1 MLYSPPADTGLDI
14 IFEDKDILVLNKPSG
29 LLSVPGKAA
38 THQDSLALRVQA
50 RYPEALITHRL
61 DMETSGLILMA
72 RSSEVHRAMSILFQA
87 RKVHKTYVA
96 VVDGI
101 IKENAGSVDLPLIC
115 DWPNRPRQKID
126 YETGKASLTHYSVL
140 DRDTSNQTTRVQLE
154 PVTGRSHQLRV
165 HMLTIGHAILG
176 DQLYASVSVQKKS
189 PRLLLHAS
197 GMTFHHP
204 VTGDEINSQSAV
216 PF

>member
-14 IFEDKDILVLNKPSG
+14 IFEDQDILVLNKPSG

-38 THQDSLALRVQA
+38 THRDSLALRVQA

-61 DMETSGLILMA
+61 DMETSGLIVMA

-126 YETGKASLTHYSVL
+126 HETGKASLTHYSVL
-140 DRDTSNQTTRVQLE
+140 DRDAANQTTRVQLQ

-176 DQLYASVSVQKKS
+176 DQLYASVSAREKS
-189 PRLLLHAS
+189 SRLLLHAS

-204 VTGDEINSQSAV
+204 VTGDEIDLLSAV

>member
-38 THQDSLALRVQA
+38 THRDSLALRVQA

-87 RKVHKTYVA
+87 RKVHKTYIA

-101 IKENAGSVDLPLIC
+101 IKENSGSVDLPLIC

-140 DRDTSNQTTRVQLE
+140 DRDTPNQNTRVQLE

-165 HMLTIGHAILG
+165 HMLSIGHAILG
-176 DQLYASVSVQKKS
+176 DQLYTSVSVQKKS
-189 PRLLLHAS
+189 TRLLLHAS

-204 VTGDEINSQSAV
+204 ETGDEINLRSAV